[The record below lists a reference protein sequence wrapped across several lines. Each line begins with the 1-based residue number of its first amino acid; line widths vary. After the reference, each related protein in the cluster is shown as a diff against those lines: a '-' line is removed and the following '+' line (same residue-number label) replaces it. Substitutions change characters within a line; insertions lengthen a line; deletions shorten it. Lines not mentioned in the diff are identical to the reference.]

1 MSRAASHS
9 GVDAFR
15 DLSSASLPAR
25 VPYPGSLVSAGT
37 SRQRPILPLERP
49 DSDATSFLTPPDST
63 PRTLLN
69 PTRETALLLSGVR
82 IRFFT
87 AVNQSEAGR
96 VSLRI
101 GIDVGGTFTDF
112 CVYDDATG
120 EVRVEKVPT
129 TPSAPEE
136 GCLAAIDLALSPQDV
151 PTVEYFLHGTTV
163 GLNALLQRRGATV
176 ALLVT
181 RGFRDS
187 LELRRGNRGEP
198 YNLLWRPAPPLVP
211 RRLRLPISERVSGSG
226 ELLAKLSTADLQTS
240 FATLKKDGVNSIA
253 VCFLNAY
260 ANPENELAAEQEL
273 RRLGFAGPISLSHRL
288 SGEYGEYERTSTT
301 VVDAFVSRTME
312 DYIRRLDAGSR
323 KRGFNGS
330 LLITRSGGG
339 AMTAREAQNRPFET
353 IMSGPVA
360 GASGAA
366 ELSRML
372 DLGDLVTADVGG
384 TSFDTCLITDG
395 APNLQYRGSVDDM
408 PLQAP
413 WVDVRSIGAGGGS
426 IAFVDAGGLL
436 RVGPRSAGSVPG
448 PACYGRGGREPTVT
462 DAALVL
468 GMLGEGKL
476 ASGLQLDIAGARA
489 SLDPIARRLDRSVD
503 DVARGIILIAGSSMA
518 AAIRTLTIERGLDPR
533 KLKLLAFGGAGPL
546 MATQLA
552 CELDIDTVIVPPYCG
567 NFSAWGLLG
576 ADLLRS
582 ASQTLIV
589 PLDESGLQRVATLSA
604 AQFSELETRTA
615 GAISPSSTEAEL
627 SLDLR
632 YKGQEHSLTVGI
644 APELLSLPPDEA
656 VEQLHTIFADAYA
669 RAYDVALDQP
679 IEVVAVRATQ
689 RRRLARRTTAA
700 SLTLGGK
707 AFSRR
712 HMNAYS
718 FSQSATASFALLDR
732 AELPMDVTL
741 SGPAVITEPT
751 ATTYVDAEFDIRVG
765 VGGCLFLTRRA
776 GVAEHH

>member
-1 MSRAASHS
+1 MLL
-9 GVDAFR
+9 D
-15 DLSSASLPAR
+15 SAEQAR
-25 VPYPGSLVSAGT
+25 CRKPIPPQEIGAYYSNSTRIYPLIRSAV
-37 SRQRPILPLERP
+37 QRHQNTMHPGG
-49 DSDATSFLTPPDST
+49 
-63 PRTLLN
+63 N
-69 PTRETALLLSGVR
+69 Y
-82 IRFFT
+82 
-87 AVNQSEAGR
+87 SEAYR

-112 CVYDDATG
+112 CVYDDVTG

-129 TPSAPEE
+129 TPRAPEE
-136 GCLAAIDLALSPQDV
+136 GCLAAIDLALSPRDV
-151 PTVEYFLHGTTV
+151 SNVEYFLHGTTV
-163 GLNALLQRRGATV
+163 GLNALLQRQGATV

-181 RGFRDS
+181 QGFRDS
-187 LELRRGNRGEP
+187 LELGRGNRGEP
-198 YNLLWRPAPPLVP
+198 YNLLWRSGSPLVP
-211 RRLRLPISERVSGSG
+211 RRLRLPISERISGSG
-226 ELLAKLSTADLQTS
+226 ELLLEISTDDLRAS
-240 FATLKKDGVNSIA
+240 FETLTKNGVDSIA

-260 ANPENELAAEQEL
+260 ANPQNEIAAEREL
-273 RRLGFAGPISLSHRL
+273 RRLGFTGPISLSHRL
-288 SGEYGEYERTSTT
+288 SGEYGEYERTCTT
-301 VVDAFVSRTME
+301 VVDAFVSRTMA

-339 AMTAREAQNRPFET
+339 AMTAAEAQNRPFET

-372 DLGDLVTADVGG
+372 GLGDLVTADVGG
-384 TSFDTCLITDG
+384 TSFDTCLITGG
-395 APNLQYRGSVDDM
+395 APHLQYRGTVDDM

-413 WVDVRSIGAGGGS
+413 WIDVRSIGAGGGS
-426 IAFVDAGGLL
+426 IAYVDAGGLL

-462 DAALVL
+462 DAAAVL

-476 ASGLQLDIAGARA
+476 ASGLHLDIDGARNA
-489 SLDPIARRLDRSVD
+489 IEPIARMLGRSVD
-503 DVARGIILIAGSSMA
+503 DVARGIIMIAGSSMA

-533 KLKLLAFGGAGPL
+533 RLKILAFGGAGPL

-552 CELDIDTVIVPPYCG
+552 RELDIDTVIIPPFSG

-582 ASQTLIV
+582 TSQTLIT
-589 PLDESGLQRVATLSA
+589 PLDEIGLQRIAALSA
-604 AQFSELETRTA
+604 AQFTELETRTA
-615 GAISPSSTEAEL
+615 GEIHLSSIEAEL

-632 YKGQEHSLTVGI
+632 HKGQEHSLTVAI
-644 APELLSLPPDEA
+644 AHELLSRPPHEA
-656 VEQLHTIFADAYA
+656 VENIRQMFAQAYA
-669 RAYDVALDQP
+669 RAYGVVLEQP

-689 RRRLARRTTAA
+689 RRRLPRRAAA
-700 SLTLGGK
+700 SQSSAAK
-707 AFSRR
+707 ASSRR
-712 HMNAYS
+712 RMDAHS
-718 FSQSATASFALLDR
+718 FSQGKKLSFAILDR
-732 AELPMDVTL
+732 AELPADVTM

-765 VGGCLFLTRRA
+765 VGGCLFLTRRT
-776 GVAEHH
+776 GPAERH